1 MANPK
6 DVARAL
12 AGEEN
17 LQLSDLS
24 GADLRDV
31 LLIRANLTGA
41 NLTGANLS
49 GASLYRANLTG
60 ANLSGADLYGADLFG
75 ADLTGATLTGAIGLP
90 PGLQS
95 GDSPVPA
102 PAARPDAK
110 PAVRYAPRVAPSTAP
125 APAAKQVP
133 RYNVGLF
140 LNPVSFEMATGTYDS
155 QSSKVR
161 VWAICRDKYSSEIA
175 IGSIDDGSM
184 YGGSYKQSAERTGY
198 PRAHAS
204 PGVESGYRS
213 QRWGTCLYVAEA
225 ETTRAHKEGQL
236 EYKPGVTGSLDGVS
250 SKPGTRSPDAEKW
263 WTLAKKDGL
272 AKSVRKCDAGQQN
285 EIERALYLSKGDD
298 PKLDAFVLKLS
309 KARHK
314 QDPIAKSSKF
324 VELRRYTMS
333 AVYVES
339 KDNCD
344 AFDILT
350 SISCREHKLVA
361 AACGKQSLLQYPGE
375 PPLFWQLSDENIAN
389 DFAYRSGTT
398 RDALLSANVG
408 YLATEDFGRKAMENY
423 VKIMRAVRCSDEQIR
438 DKVALFNA
446 KVDVTAPEYIRQE
459 WMVQNPPAVDV
470 IRRRGRKVE
479 YLMSNPKHAI
489 VPTKIAPPR
498 IVFYGPRPNPDALP
512 KGVQKALER
521 LYDRRLEAGY
531 GALQNLP

>member
-1 MANPK
+1 
-6 DVARAL
+6 
-12 AGEEN
+12 
-17 LQLSDLS
+17 
-24 GADLRDV
+24 
-31 LLIRANLTGA
+31 
-41 NLTGANLS
+41 
-49 GASLYRANLTG
+49 
-60 ANLSGADLYGADLFG
+60 
-75 ADLTGATLTGAIGLP
+75 
-90 PGLQS
+90 
-95 GDSPVPA
+95 
-102 PAARPDAK
+102 
-110 PAVRYAPRVAPSTAP
+110 
-125 APAAKQVP
+125 VP

-184 YGGSYKQSAERTGY
+184 YGSSYKQSAERTGY

-250 SKPGTRSPDAEKW
+250 SKPGTRSTAAEKW

-272 AKSVRKCDAGQQN
+272 AKSIRKCDAGQQS

-314 QDPIAKSSKF
+314 QDPDKLSKF
-324 VELRRYTMS
+324 VELRRYNVS
-333 AVYVES
+333 AVYVKS

-470 IRRRGRKVE
+470 IRRRRGKKVE